1 MIRKKVLY
9 AEDELSNR
17 RLLQLKL
24 EKVGID
30 CDIAEDGVEAIERSK
45 ENKYDLIILDHYMPG
60 MDGIEAAS
68 KIRELNPHIPLIA
81 ITSDDG
87 LKQMLL
93 DAGFDEIIIKPFHGN
108 KIIELVGAYL

>member
-1 MIRKKVLY
+1 MMKKRVLY

-30 CDIAEDGVEAIERSK
+30 CDIAEDGIEAIRMSK

-60 MDGIEAAS
+60 MDGIEVAS
-68 KIRELNPHIPLIA
+68 KIREHNPGIPLIA

-87 LKQMLL
+87 LKRMLL

-108 KIIELVGAYL
+108 KIIELIEAYL